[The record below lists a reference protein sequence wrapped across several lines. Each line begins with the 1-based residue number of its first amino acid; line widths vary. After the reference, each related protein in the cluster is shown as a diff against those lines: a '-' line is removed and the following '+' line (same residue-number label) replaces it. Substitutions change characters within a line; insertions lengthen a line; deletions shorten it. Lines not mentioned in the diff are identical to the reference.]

1 MAANGGGIKN
11 DEESFDS
18 NKQILIE
25 NDDDQHRHVQLINN
39 NNINNNNN
47 NNNKGIS
54 IAERRAAK
62 CGFNASTI
70 TADRFRPTR
79 SQPYFTVPPGISP
92 SALLDSPVMLPNVQ
106 VLIDYISPIPINQ
119 FCFFDKEKVRGLLD
133 WTLLYLF

>member
-47 NNNKGIS
+47 NNKRIS

-119 FCFFDKEKVRGLLD
+119 FYFFDKEKVRGLLD

>member
-39 NNINNNNN
+39 NNINNNN

-119 FCFFDKEKVRGLLD
+119 FYFFDKEKVRGLLD